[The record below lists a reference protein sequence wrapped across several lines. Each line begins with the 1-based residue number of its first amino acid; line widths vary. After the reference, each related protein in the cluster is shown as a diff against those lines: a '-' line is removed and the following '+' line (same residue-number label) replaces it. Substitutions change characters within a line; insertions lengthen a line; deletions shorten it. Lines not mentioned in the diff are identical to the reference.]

1 MRPVDVTWVVPWGVS
16 GMSGRMRR
24 VSILRVEGG
33 EGDARVDGVEV
44 GEEEGSETS
53 LAGVLP
59 AFAPFRL
66 AVAADE
72 DAGSRHCGGGVCVG
86 GRGGD
91 GGEVGWMWCW
101 RFVGDAAWWG
111 WWDVVFFLG
120 RRGGAGTGVAIGQ
133 WTVSGWLRAVSG
145 LVRGCTG

>member
-16 GMSGRMRR
+16 GMSGGCVK
-24 VSILRVEGG
+24 VSGG
-33 EGDARVDGVEV
+33 LGGGGRGP
-44 GEEEGSETS
+44 ETS

-59 AFAPFRL
+59 AFAPFCL

-72 DAGSRHCGGGVCVG
+72 DAGGGHCGGM
-86 GRGGD
+86 RGSARGED

-101 RFVGDAAWWG
+101 RFAGNAAWWG

-120 RRGGAGTGVAIGQ
+120 RRGGAGTGVAIG
-133 WTVSGWLRAVSG
+133 
-145 LVRGCTG
+145 